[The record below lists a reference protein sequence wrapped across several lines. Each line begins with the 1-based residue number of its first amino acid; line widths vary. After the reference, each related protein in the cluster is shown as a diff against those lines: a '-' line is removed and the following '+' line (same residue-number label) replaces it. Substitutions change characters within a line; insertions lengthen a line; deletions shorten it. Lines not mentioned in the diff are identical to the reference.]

1 MTSNISSHS
10 HRADRL
16 RAADCDIENFRALV
30 SESTQLADHPHASDV
45 VQNVLVYD
53 GPDLAR
59 RATDDQVR
67 ADIQDELA
75 DALLNGPGIVVF
87 RAAFT
92 VDHAVAETTRTY
104 RDIIREQHERGV
116 SNGDHFAKPG
126 ANDRI
131 WSALQKLAI
140 AEPEQFAR
148 YYSNDLLALVAEAW
162 LGPMY
167 QVTSAINVVNP
178 GGAAQNPHRDYHLG
192 FMSTDTAA
200 AFRAHIHRLSPALTL
215 QGAVA
220 HCDMP
225 IESGPTMYL
234 PHSQKF
240 EAGYIAFNLP
250 EFREYFAEN
259 HIQLPL
265 REGDAVF
272 FNPALFHAAGHNTST
287 DIFRMAN
294 LLQISSPFGRA
305 LDSVDRQTIVSA
317 LYPTLVDWTAQG
329 RDRDVAN
336 VIAASAEGYAFP
348 SNLDLDQPIS
358 GLAGETHAELVRR
371 ALATGLA
378 AAEFDAAAADLF
390 ARHRA

>member
-1 MTSNISSHS
+1 MTNDI
-10 HRADRL
+10 RQTPRTDRL
-16 RAADCDIENFRALV
+16 GESDCNIDRFRELVAQTTELADYPHAADV
-30 SESTQLADHPHASDV
+30 AS
-45 VQNVLVYD
+45 NVLIYD
-53 GPDLAR
+53 AAALTAHAADVDAR
-59 RATDDQVR
+59 S
-67 ADIQDELA
+67 DIQDELA

-87 RAAFT
+87 KKAFT
-92 VDHAVAETTRTY
+92 SENALAETTAEY
-104 RDIIREQHERGV
+104 RRIIEQQHATGV
-116 SNGDHFAKPG
+116 VGGDHFAKPG

-131 WSALQKLAI
+131 WSALQKLAL
-140 AEPEQFAR
+140 AQPELYAR
-148 YYSNDLLALVAEAW
+148 YYSNDILALVSEAW

-200 AFRAHIHRLSPALTL
+200 KFRAHVHRLSPALTL

-234 PHSQKF
+234 PYSQKF

-259 HIQLPL
+259 YIQLPL
-265 REGDAVF
+265 EEGDAVF

-287 DIFRMAN
+287 DIYRMAN
-294 LLQISSPFGRA
+294 LLQVSSAFGRA
-305 LDSVDRQTIVSA
+305 LDSVDREAIGSA
-317 LYPTLVDWTAQG
+317 LYPTLLEWTQSG
-329 RDRDVAN
+329 RTRDVEN

-348 SNLDLDQPIS
+348 SNLDLDQPLT
-358 GLAGETHAELVRR
+358 GLAGETHAELVKR
-371 ALATGLA
+371 AVDSRMS
-378 AAEFDAAAADLF
+378 AAEFDAAARALYS
-390 ARHRA
+390 RHEA